1 MANNPSLLGA
11 AGRVQNPEPTP
22 VGPNGR
28 APDFSGLIQSL
39 RQNKKPTVTEALYPN
54 SNFGQGFFARFTPR

>member
-28 APDFSGLIQSL
+28 APEFSGIIQSL
-39 RQNKKPTVTEALYPN
+39 RSKKPTTAETMFPTMNQA
-54 SNFGQGFFARFTPR
+54 QGFFARFTPR

>member
-28 APDFSGLIQSL
+28 APEFSGTIQSL
-39 RQNKKPTVTEALYPN
+39 RNKKPTTAETMFPTMN
-54 SNFGQGFFARFTPR
+54 QTQGFFANFTPR

>member
-11 AGRVQNPEPTP
+11 AGRVQNPEPVP

-28 APDFSGLIQSL
+28 APEFSGIIQSL
-39 RQNKKPTVTEALYPN
+39 RQKKPTVTDALYPN
-54 SNFGQGFFARFTPR
+54 TKFGEGFFARFTPR